1 MSKTTL
7 FRADHVLTLADD
19 EIDGPGGV
27 VVRDSRIVEVV
38 GAAGLPGAEGRCDE
52 VVDLGSRT
60 LMPGFVDPH
69 AHTEVAA
76 KAAYQMVD
84 VRAPGCRDIAEVL
97 AKLREHLGNARDG
110 WLMAQGNLFFDQ
122 KLQDGRFPTR
132 DELDTV
138 STDIALIIRA
148 GGHLSILNSRAL
160 ELAGI
165 DEDYQ
170 SVEYSVTGKPSVH
183 RDADGRLTGIITE
196 MDKLLPLPHLSA
208 SEART
213 AVEAGVRDLFTANG
227 VTTIGEISESLDEG
241 LRVYDDAIADG
252 RISARIHVYLWTPG
266 TVSLDE
272 ACDYQSWAQL
282 KAPAQMLRIQGVKA
296 FADGGYSASRAA
308 LTRPY
313 ATGDGHNCGEI
324 AVTAD
329 DIVEMARRTHSVG
342 LQLAIH
348 ANGDHAQLHVCDALE
363 KADVNG
369 QPRIRM
375 EHAGNFVP
383 DYDQLSDAWRRAGIV
398 PVPQPVFIQN
408 FAEFL
413 PEYVGEYSR
422 NRQFPLRRM
431 IDDGWPVSGSSDVWV
446 GSEIGQTNPFLS
458 IASCVARKT
467 FHDST
472 LNLDQAITIRE
483 ALRLHTIG
491 GAYALGEEHSRGT
504 LEPGK
509 FADMIALDRNPL
521 TTDAQD
527 LTGIVVERVFLGGK
541 LVHLS
546 EPARSDRPLRV
557 AVAAKCGAP
566 QSYDDSSCTSSTEP
580 AIPTC
585 ESGRVCPP
593 AR

>member
-1 MSKTTL
+1 MPTAKSTL
-7 FRADHVLTLADD
+7 FQAGHVLTLADA

-38 GAAGLPGAEGRCDE
+38 GAADLPGARERCDE
-52 VVDLGSRT
+52 VVDLGART

-69 AHTEVAA
+69 AHAEVAA

-97 AKLREHLGNARDG
+97 TKLREHLDQARDG
-110 WLMAQGNLFFDQ
+110 WLIAQGNLFFDQ
-122 KLQDGRFPTR
+122 KLEDGRFPTR

-138 STDIALIIRA
+138 STDLAVIIRA

-165 DEDYQ
+165 DEDYR
-170 SVEYSVTGKPSVH
+170 SVEYSVTGKPSVQ
-183 RDADGRLTGIITE
+183 RDTDGRPTGIITE

-208 SEART
+208 LEARD
-213 AVEAGVRDLFTANG
+213 AVETGLRQLFTANG

-241 LRVYDDAIADG
+241 LRVYDEAIVDG
-252 RISARIHVYLWTPG
+252 RISARIHIYLWTPG

-272 ACDYQSWAQL
+272 ACDHKAWARL
-282 KAPAQMLRIQGVKA
+282 KSPEDMLRIQGVKA

-313 ATGDGHNCGEI
+313 ATGDGHNCGEL
-324 AVTAD
+324 AVSAD
-329 DIVEMARRTHSVG
+329 EIVEMARRTHAAG

-348 ANGDHAQLHVCDALE
+348 ANGDHAQLHVCEALE
-363 KADVNG
+363 RAAVHG
-369 QPRIRM
+369 EPRIRM

-383 DYDQLSDAWRRAGIV
+383 DYDELNDAWRRAGIV

-422 NRQFPLRRM
+422 DRQFPLRRM

-458 IASCVARKT
+458 IASCVGRKT
-467 FHDST
+467 FHGST
-472 LNLDQAITIRE
+472 LNLDQAITVRE

-509 FADMIALDRNPL
+509 LADMIVLDRNPL
-521 TTDAQD
+521 TTEVPD
-527 LTGIVVERVFLGGK
+527 LTSIAVEQVFLGGQ
-541 LVHLS
+541 LVHLK
-546 EPARSDRPLRV
+546 EPAT
-557 AVAAKCGAP
+557 A
-566 QSYDDSSCTSSTEP
+566 
-580 AIPTC
+580 
-585 ESGRVCPP
+585 
-593 AR
+593 